1 MKKIL
6 VVLLMSLLLL
16 TGCNSNSGNTNEQ
29 TDNTP
34 ALDMASATSI
44 ADLKGAK
51 IAIQTDLHEDLAK
64 QIEEVEYSFY
74 DNFDME
80 ATAVKSGVVDG
91 AIMDEPAAIS
101 YCAKDP
107 EFAYIALKNNDNGFT
122 VAEADYA
129 NAAAFK
135 KGSPLRDEVE
145 AIIGAVDMET
155 YYKVMEEVL
164 KVNAGETISGFSLVS
179 ETPTETKGTL
189 KVGMECASEPF
200 NWTDVDGASFGS
212 EIIAAG
218 EGVGQPCNGLDVQVA
233 RYVANKLGYELEIHA
248 LEWDSLL
255 PAVDSGAIDCVIGNM
270 SPREDRK
277 VNYDFTSSY
286 YDVNYVVLYKK

>member
-1 MKKIL
+1 MKKLLVIL
-6 VVLLMSLLLL
+6 LALL
-16 TGCNSNSGNTNEQ
+16 TLCACGSSENTDTADE
-29 TDNTP
+29 TGI
-34 ALDMASATSI
+34 DMASATCV

-51 IAIQTDLHEDLAK
+51 IAVQTDLHEELAQ
-64 QIEEVEYSFY
+64 QIEDVEYTFY
-74 DNFDME
+74 DDFDME

-101 YCAKDP
+101 YCQKDDS
-107 EFAYIALKNNDNGFT
+107 FGYIALKNNDNGFT

-135 KGSPLRDEVE
+135 KGNELRDEVE
-145 AIIGAVDMET
+145 EIISSIPMET
-155 YYKVMEEVL
+155 YYALMEELL
-164 KVNAGETISGFSLVS
+164 KVSAGETVEHFSLECEAP
-179 ETPTETKGTL
+179 ETTEGVL
-189 KVGMECASEPF
+189 IVGMECASEPF
-200 NWTDVDGASFGS
+200 NWTDVDGASSGS
-212 EIIAAG
+212 VTIALGEGAG
-218 EGVGQPCNGLDVQVA
+218 EPCNGLDVQVA
-233 RYVANKLGYELEIHA
+233 KYVANKLGRELQVYA

-255 PAVDSGAIDCVIGNM
+255 PALDSGAIDCVIGNM

>member
-1 MKKIL
+1 MKK
-6 VVLLMSLLLL
+6 LLTLLFTILLLC
-16 TGCNSNSGNTNEQ
+16 GCASNEVEKKDLSNANTV
-29 TDNTP
+29 
-34 ALDMASATSI
+34 

-51 IAIQTDLHEDLAK
+51 IGVQTDLHEELAK
-64 QIEEVEYSFY
+64 QIEDVDYTFY

-101 YCAKDP
+101 YCQKDSS
-107 EFAYIALKNNDNGFT
+107 FGYIELKNNDNGFD

-135 KGSPLRDEVE
+135 KGNPLRDEVE
-145 AIIGAVDMET
+145 KVISSVSMDD
-155 YYKVMEEVL
+155 YYKLMEEIL
-164 KVNAGETISGFSLVS
+164 KVNAGQSIDAFTLDNNTDGAASN
-179 ETPTETKGTL
+179 GTL
-189 KVGMECASEPF
+189 VVGMECASEPF

-212 EIIAAG
+212 VTIAHG
-218 EGVGQPCNGLDVQVA
+218 EGEGEPCNGLDVQVA
-233 RYVANKLGYELEIHA
+233 KYVAKQLNKTLEVYA

-255 PAVDSGAIDCVIGNM
+255 PALDSGAIDCVIGNM

-286 YDVNYVVLYKK
+286 YDVNYVILYKK

>member
-1 MKKIL
+1 MKKIIVIL
-6 VVLLMSLLLL
+6 LALLMMC
-16 TGCNSNSGNTNEQ
+16 GCGTKDEKEAIDLSKATN
-29 TDNTP
+29 
-34 ALDMASATSI
+34 I
-44 ADLKGAK
+44 AELKGSK
-51 IAIQTDLHEDLAK
+51 IAVQTDLHEELAK
-64 QIEEVEYSFY
+64 QIEDVEYTFY

-101 YCAKDP
+101 YCQKDDS
-107 EFAYIALKNNDNGFT
+107 FGYIPLKNNDNGF
-122 VAEADYA
+122 VVSEADYA

-135 KGSPLRDEVE
+135 KNNPLRDEVE
-145 AIIGAVDMET
+145 KIISSASMQD
-155 YYKVMEEVL
+155 YYATMEELL
-164 KVNAGETISGFSLVS
+164 KVNVGETIDSFTLDKYSDGAISN
-179 ETPTETKGTL
+179 GTL
-189 KVGMECASEPF
+189 VVGMECASEPF

-212 EIIAAG
+212 VTIAHG
-218 EGVGQPCNGLDVQVA
+218 EGEGEPCNGLDVQVA
-233 RYVANKLGYELEIHA
+233 KFVARQLGKTLEVYA

-255 PAVDSGAIDCVIGNM
+255 PALDSGAIDCVIGNM

>member
-6 VVLLMSLLLL
+6 TVLLALLFI
-16 TGCNSNSGNTNEQ
+16 TGCGSEKNETIDLSKATNV
-29 TDNTP
+29 
-34 ALDMASATSI
+34 S
-44 ADLKGAK
+44 DLKGTK
-51 IAIQTDLHEDLAK
+51 IAVQTDLHEELAK
-64 QIEEVEYSFY
+64 QIENVEYTFY

-80 ATAVKSGVVDG
+80 ATAVKAGVVDG

-101 YCAKDP
+101 YCQKDDT
-107 EFAYIALKNNDNGFT
+107 FAYIPLKNNDNGFK

-135 KGSPLRDEVE
+135 KGNPLRDKIEE
-145 AIIGAVDMET
+145 IISAIDMDT
-155 YYKVMEEVL
+155 YYKTMEEVL
-164 KVNAGETISGFSLVS
+164 KVSAGQSIDSFSLDNQTNGVA
-179 ETPTETKGTL
+179 ENGTL
-189 KVGMECASEPF
+189 IVGMECASEPF

-212 EIIAAG
+212 EIIAHG
-218 EGVGQPCNGLDVQVA
+218 EGEGEPCNGLDVQVA
-233 RYVANKLGYELEIHA
+233 KYVAKQLGYKLEVYA

-255 PAVDSGAIDCVIGNM
+255 PALDSGAIDCVIGNM

-286 YDVNYVVLYKK
+286 YDVNYVVLIKK

>member
-1 MKKIL
+1 MKKLLVIL
-6 VVLLMSLLLL
+6 FSLLVL
-16 TGCNSNSGNTNEQ
+16 TACGGANNEA
-29 TDNTP
+29 T
-34 ALDMASATSI
+34 AKVDMASATCV

-51 IAIQTDLHEDLAK
+51 IAVQTDLHEDLAK
-64 QIEEVEYSFY
+64 QIEDCEYTFY
-74 DNFDME
+74 DNFDMS
-80 ATAVKSGVVDG
+80 ATAVKSGVVEG

-101 YCAKDP
+101 YCQKDSSFGYVP
-107 EFAYIALKNNDNGFT
+107 LKNNDNGFE

-135 KGSPLRDEVE
+135 KGNPLRDEVE
-145 AIIGAVDMET
+145 KIISAVSMDE
-155 YYKVMEEVL
+155 YYAVMEEVL
-164 KVNAGETISGFSLVS
+164 KVNAGSTIEGFTLDKHSDGAVNNRVLV
-179 ETPTETKGTL
+179 
-189 KVGMECASEPF
+189 VGMECASEPF

-212 EIIAAG
+212 VTIAHG
-218 EGVGQPCNGLDVQVA
+218 EGEGEPCNGLDVQVA
-233 RYVANKLGYELEIHA
+233 KYVARQLGATLEVYA

-255 PAVDSGAIDCVIGNM
+255 PALDSGAIDCVIGNM